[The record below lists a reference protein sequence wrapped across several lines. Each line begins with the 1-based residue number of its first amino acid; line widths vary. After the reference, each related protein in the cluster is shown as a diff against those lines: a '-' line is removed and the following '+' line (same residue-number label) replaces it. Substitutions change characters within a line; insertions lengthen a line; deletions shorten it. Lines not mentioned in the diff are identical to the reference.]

1 MPKVHANDQIRYE
14 VILQEDP
21 DTGDLILPIPQPVLD
36 SLGWKEGDDIDF
48 DVREDGTFLLKKVD
62 K

>member
-1 MPKVHANDQIRYE
+1 MSTQNKTTYE

-21 DTGDLILPIPQPVLD
+21 DTGDLILPIPQEL
-36 SLGWKEGDDIDF
+36 LAEMKWKEGDQLEWQETDKQSYIL
-48 DVREDGTFLLKKVD
+48 VKVN